1 MDFFDQMKTVLKKIC
16 GVVDTAEN
24 LQKKVILGIAI
35 AYKMNVNVRQDISN
49 LLSKLEEHYVL

>member
-1 MDFFDQMKTVLKKIC
+1 MKTVLKKIC

-35 AYKMNVNVRQDISN
+35 AYKRNVNVRQDISN